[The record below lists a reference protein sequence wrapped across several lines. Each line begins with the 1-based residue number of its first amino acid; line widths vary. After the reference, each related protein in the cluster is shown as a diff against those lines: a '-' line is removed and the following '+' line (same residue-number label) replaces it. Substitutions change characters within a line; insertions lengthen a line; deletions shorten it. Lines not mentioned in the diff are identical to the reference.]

1 MSKIA
6 QAPIGAEKYRSPQ
19 CIPFHITLE
28 SAVLTDSYS
37 ASHEQIGGLGDVGG
51 WDPDGLFIL

>member
-1 MSKIA
+1 MSKKV
-6 QAPIGAEKYRSPQ
+6 QNTNGVDKYRSPQ
-19 CIPFHITLE
+19 CIAFHITLE
-28 SAVLTDSYS
+28 SSVLTDSYS